1 MSKVPAATNT
11 LRILRHLAGRRGP
24 VSAMSIA
31 TALALPRSSVYHLL
45 AVMIDAGFVVHLDGE
60 RLYGIG
66 PAASELS
73 TAYVRQAPL
82 ARIAQPAL
90 ASLVDRVGESAHLS
104 VLLGRDVV
112 YVIEM
117 RAAGRPV
124 LVSDVG
130 VRLPA
135 HLTAS
140 GRAIL
145 SQMTAAQVRALY
157 PDRNAFPTRGPDE
170 WTPGRLRSEL
180 QQTRQRGHAVEDGD
194 VTPGFASVAVPV
206 LDHLDLPAAAVA
218 FTFASGD
225 IDERGRARLVTAAQ
239 DVATRVSLR
248 LRGGYVTTE

>member
-31 TALALPRSSVYHLL
+31 TGLTLPRSTVYQLL
-45 AVMIDAGFVVHLDGE
+45 AVMAAEGFVLHLEAD
-60 RLYGIG
+60 RLYGLG

-73 TAYVRQAPL
+73 TAYLRQAPL
-82 ARIAQPAL
+82 ARL
-90 ASLVDRVGESAHLS
+90 ANPELAALVDRLGESAHLS
-104 VLLGRDVV
+104 VLHGRDVV

-117 RAAGRPV
+117 RAKGRPV

-145 SQMTAAQVRALY
+145 SALPQTQIRALF
-157 PDRNAFPTRGPDE
+157 PDRAAFPDTPDDE
-170 WTPGRLRSEL
+170 WGPGRLKREL
-180 QQTRQRGHAVEDGD
+180 QAVRHRGYAVENGNI
-194 VTPGFASVAVPV
+194 TRGLSSVAVPV
-206 LDHLDLPAAAVA
+206 RDHLGWPAAAIALTFEDARVA
-218 FTFASGD
+218 R
-225 IDERGRARLVTAAQ
+225 ERYAVMAGELGSVAERLT
-239 DVATRVSLR
+239 SR
-248 LRGGYVTTE
+248 LRTG